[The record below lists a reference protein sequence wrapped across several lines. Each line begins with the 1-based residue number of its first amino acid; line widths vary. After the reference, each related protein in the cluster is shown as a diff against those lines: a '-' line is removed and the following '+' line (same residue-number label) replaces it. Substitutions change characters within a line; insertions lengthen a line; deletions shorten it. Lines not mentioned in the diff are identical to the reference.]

1 MNYSSVKS
9 VNAFIELAKPKHHTH
24 IKKIDRWEAGKCSN

>member
-1 MNYSSVKS
+1 MNYSSPEFVY
-9 VNAFIELAKPKHHTH
+9 AFIELAKPEHYTH